1 MCGILFRLSHD
12 NYNANDKI
20 FQKDLWDLLINKN
33 KQRGP
38 DEISKFS
45 KSIKLIEEK
54 SIISNSDD
62 DSRGKVDELLLD
74 FFGAVL
80 HLRGKELTE
89 QPLIS
94 ENHDILLWNGEI
106 FDGFKIPKDENDTI
120 HLFNSLKGIENDD
133 ESYRILNNSTKKL
146 WFGRDYLGRR
156 SLLWYKP
163 KLLLNKKD
171 DFILTSVGCKLPKNY
186 HDDGD
191 ENHYFQEVPADGI
204 YCLDFKKI
212 IEANSSELFENYLIH
227 YKWYDKDDNNNN
239 KLPFGRVN
247 DKLPNPDELPRI
259 DNLLGLSIP
268 DISIEM
274 ENVINK
280 FIDELSYSVCKRVE
294 NIQGLG
300 VSTKESKIAILFSG
314 GLDCVCLAALTHKL
328 TGRQSV
334 EELRKIAPNRK
345 WNFVEINIPYEESC
359 KYKSEILELISPS
372 DTIMDLSIAMAFWFA
387 MTMID
392 YESKA
397 KVILV
402 GIGADELL
410 GGYSRHREA
419 FKKGGWEN
427 LIKEIQLDVD
437 RISTRNLGRDD
448 RIISS
453 HAKESRYPYLSANV
467 VSYLNSIPIHLKLDL
482 RFERGIGEKLLLRH
496 VARRLGLIESS
507 KLLKRAIQ
515 FGSKTARMTNE
526 TNKEKEL
533 FPYPLKNLLKA
544 QSPFCIIL

>member
-38 DEISKFS
+38 DGISKFS

-54 SIISNSDD
+54 SIIDD
-62 DSRGKVDELLLD
+62 DSRGKVNELLLD

-106 FDGFKIPKDENDTI
+106 FDGFEIPKDENDTI

-133 ESYRILNNSTKKL
+133 ESYKILNNSTKKL

-171 DFILTSVGCKLPKNY
+171 DFILTSVGCKLPKNN

-259 DNLLGLSIP
+259 DNLPGLSIP

-294 NIQGLG
+294 NIQ
-300 VSTKESKIAILFSG
+300 VSTKESKISILFSG

-387 MTMID
+387 VRGKGQIINPDNPKMTMID

-419 FKKGGWEN
+419 FKKCGWEN

-526 TNKEKEL
+526 TNKEKEER
-533 FPYPLKNLLKA
+533 
-544 QSPFCIIL
+544 Q

>member
-38 DEISKFS
+38 DGISKFS

-54 SIISNSDD
+54 SIIDD
-62 DSRGKVDELLLD
+62 DSRGKVNELLLD

-106 FDGFKIPKDENDTI
+106 FDGFEIPKDENDTI

-133 ESYRILNNSTKKL
+133 ESYKILNVLEKIEGPYSIIYWQNSTKKL

-171 DFILTSVGCKLPKNY
+171 DFILTSVGCKLPKNN

-259 DNLLGLSIP
+259 DNLPGLSIP

-300 VSTKESKIAILFSG
+300 
-314 GLDCVCLAALTHKL
+314 L

-387 MTMID
+387 VRG
-392 YESKA
+392 K
-397 KVILV
+397 
-402 GIGADELL
+402 GADELL

-419 FKKGGWEN
+419 FKKCGWEN

-526 TNKEKEL
+526 TNKEKEER
-533 FPYPLKNLLKA
+533 
-544 QSPFCIIL
+544 Q